1 MSKKFILALIFALSA
16 IVSVNAE
23 EDTSYKNAIVA
34 EFLFAEGNYDISGPG
49 IDYKFSSDF
58 ASRFKF
64 SYLRRLNERFV
75 LFGTFSTYEITVLN
89 TTDNSN
95 RQSKMGGYEVGTRYY
110 ISQRWSATVSAE
122 SKKEIFFEDQ
132 NGIIN
137 GVVDWTK
144 RLNGGLYMK
153 AFEKGDFAIVPS
165 LRVGFI
171 LPSGDQKIGTS
182 YTLNSNF
189 NYFFP
194 KVRASLGVGYEARN
208 QKYKTIKL
216 TESGLQFAFGAGYSF

>member
-1 MSKKFILALIFALSA
+1 MIFALSA
-16 IVSVNAE
+16 TVSVNAE

-58 ASRFKF
+58 VSRFKF

-95 RQSKMGGYEVGTRYY
+95 RRSTMGGYEVGTRYY

-122 SKKEIFFEDQ
+122 SKKEIYFESRFYPAIRGTE
-132 NGIIN
+132 NGYF
-137 GVVDWTK
+137 
-144 RLNGGLYMK
+144 LYH
-153 AFEKGDFAIVPS
+153 
-165 LRVGFI
+165 
-171 LPSGDQKIGTS
+171 
-182 YTLNSNF
+182 
-189 NYFFP
+189 
-194 KVRASLGVGYEARN
+194 
-208 QKYKTIKL
+208 
-216 TESGLQFAFGAGYSF
+216 